1 MKAHILPSALATIFV
16 MGFVTFVALELA
28 AIRVEAPYLLYLSAV
43 VFCYRFGGKVTALSA
58 ILIGSVSTWFFF
70 IPPVWVF
77 QPPDLQYLVTLL
89 LFVGVTLFLCAIIH
103 DMNREIEE
111 VSENYERL
119 RAQFAHAQIKLGPDH
134 DPRPGAT
141 GVRSRA

>member
-28 AIRVEAPYLLYLSAV
+28 AIRVEAPYLLYLPAV

-58 ILIGSVSTWFFF
+58 TLIGSLSTWYFF
-70 IPPVWVF
+70 IPPVWTF
-77 QPPDLQYLVTLL
+77 QPPDPHDLVTLL
-89 LFVGVTLFLCAIIH
+89 LFVGVSLFLCAVIH

-111 VSENYERL
+111 VSEDYERL
-119 RAQFAHAQIKLGPDH
+119 RVQYAHAQIKPGPDH
-134 DPRPGAT
+134 DPRPDAT
-141 GVRSRA
+141 AARSRA